1 MCMDKRT
8 RSARAVTQWE
18 IAHRCG
24 VNQATVSL
32 ALRGDPRVK
41 QETLKRV
48 LEVAAELGYD
58 PAIHDMARR
67 LVSRRH
73 GTQMLNRL
81 VALLLPP
88 YFYRATY
95 FARIV
100 QGIMDEMTRAR
111 FTLVIHY
118 NRLPNAEDDALLQ
131 LPPIF
136 HCGGV
141 DGVIAY
147 AGPPSFDAL
156 RDQLQKCAG
165 FARNPVVSLLGPAAD
180 CCSVVTDDR
189 QGAYRSATH
198 LLDLGHRHLLQF
210 CYCAG
215 RSTIIDRLSGVEL
228 AMRERGLDPAKYLH
242 RYDLPNGWLH
252 PAPPEPRPTQLPDHA
267 GGEQPLV
274 AYLRANPEI
283 TGILAHNDFNALR
296 IRDTLRDAC
305 WRVPEDYSLVGFND
319 ETDLGYDTAAHNQL
333 TTVRLPLEDI
343 GQQAARLLLEQVT
356 DLQPRQEEC
365 LTLPTEFVVRG
376 TTTSAR

>member
-1 MCMDKRT
+1 MPRVDKRSNSPRT
-8 RSARAVTQWE
+8 VTQWE
-18 IAHRCG
+18 IARRCG

-32 ALRGDPRVK
+32 ALRHDPRVK
-41 QETLKRV
+41 KGTLDRV
-48 LEVAAELGYD
+48 LQVAAELGYD

-73 GTQMLNRL
+73 GTLMMNRL

-100 QGIMDEMTRAR
+100 QGIMDEITRAR

-118 NRLPNAEDDALLQ
+118 NGLPNAEDDAMP

-147 AGPPSFDAL
+147 AGPPRFNAL
-156 RDQLQKCAG
+156 LDQLQNCAG
-165 FARNPVVSLLGPAAD
+165 FTNNPVVSLLGPASE

-189 QGAYRSATH
+189 QGAYRATAH

-210 CYCAG
+210 CYYAG
-215 RSTIIDRLSGVEL
+215 RSTIIDRLAGVEQ
-228 AMRERGLDPAKYLH
+228 AMRERGLDPATYLH
-242 RYDLPNGWLH
+242 RYDLPRDWLH
-252 PAPPEPRPTQLPDHA
+252 PARPESRPAQLDDI
-267 GGEQPLV
+267 GDEQPLV

-283 TGILAHNDFNALR
+283 SGILAHNDFSALR
-296 IRDTLRDAC
+296 IRDTLRDAG

-333 TTVRLPLEDI
+333 TTVRLPLEEV

-356 DLQPRQEEC
+356 DQQPRQEEC
-365 LTLPTEFVVRG
+365 LTLPTEFIVRG
-376 TTTSAR
+376 TTTVAR